1 MFDRMFGEVFSAMP
15 KTELHVHIEGTLEP
29 ELALRLAARNGV
41 ELPWSGLDEL
51 RRQYEFSDLQSFL
64 DLYYRLMSVL
74 RTADDFRDLMLAYLE
89 HASRDGVRHAEVFF
103 DPQVHVANG
112 LDFDMVL
119 DGLLAGLRE
128 GRERF
133 GVSGALILSIV
144 RDLPVEDAEHMV
156 DVASSRADDIL
167 GIGLD
172 SAERGYPPELFSHV
186 FERARA
192 LGWRCVAHAGEEG
205 PASYI
210 TQALDCLHAERID
223 HASHALDDMAVMAR
237 LAEERVPVTRC
248 PLSNLRLHGVERLE
262 DLRIRDFMDAGVITT
277 VNADDPAYF
286 GGYLLD
292 NYAALLGTNCTRRD
306 LARLGAMSIE
316 ASFLDETRKDALR
329 GEFKAWEARY
339 ADYLA
344 E

>member
-1 MFDRMFGEVFSAMP
+1 
-15 KTELHVHIEGTLEP
+15 
-29 ELALRLAARNGV
+29 
-41 ELPWSGLDEL
+41 
-51 RRQYEFSDLQSFL
+51 
-64 DLYYRLMSVL
+64 MSVL

-292 NYAALLGTNCTRRD
+292 NYAARPGASGRHVDRGVVPGRDAQGRAARRVQGVGSPVRGLPGRIAVTSGAYKKTRR
-306 LARLGAMSIE
+306 LSAGFCWLLRLGLNQRH
-316 ASFLDETRKDALR
+316 FD
-329 GEFKAWEARY
+329 
-339 ADYLA
+339 
-344 E
+344 